1 MPSPLYASLQP
12 AWTFL
17 SQKLIWFAL
26 TPETRHVSAASR
38 VLAQANYMPELEATG
53 TREPRAC
60 TYIRR
65 WMWFL
70 AHAANEPIP
79 EFARI
84 DIFNVT
90 QEANFYPLHADWVS
104 GAGLKL
110 APPYP
115 QFVGVAQRLLDAEWV
130 SSPAVEAAQDH
141 LAAIP
146 EMDLGAP
153 RLSPPPSPAVQP
165 ATKAAEVSPGGMDL
179 GGDEASL
186 PLPLPLALSARED
199 SGDRLRSLLDPP
211 PRPSKTRKGK
221 ARARTPPS
229 PPRAPTT
236 RAAAARLAAAS
247 RLAVVPRPVE
257 TLDVD
262 PSVLADRAAAVQLAE
277 ARRQQALPGVAS
289 SSQITLDVEPTIPQ
303 SLKRKVAALG
313 DARSNGPMTLPPPVC
328 TACRLKGLEPEE
340 CVVPPGEHGCERC
353 KRNRHGICSF
363 RAKLKDQVPEF
374 EASVEVSQLSLTNLH
389 SLFGRLH
396 RTSAWNLVQR
406 EYVRQS
412 ELEMSALSREISGIL
427 HRLVAMDPDDSFRDL
442 YVEDNDAMAAL
453 VDVLS
458 ASAPGSLPTTD
469 PHPNSRTTLSELASL
484 LEGVPAPSWFP
495 RPDHRYLPR
504 AVPPQENVSEA
515 GDVAGSVDTDT
526 ALAELDELDEQI
538 AILDSLTS
546 AKHWTLELPM
556 ASNNQVDA
564 SNTPPAYNQN
574 LRDIWMV
581 APILLREQVAIKE
594 ARFTALFNAAH
605 NLDTLKFALR

>member
-38 VLAQANYMPELEATG
+38 VLAQVAPLMANYMPELEATG

-141 LAAIP
+141 LAVWTWVARGKSATA
-146 EMDLGAP
+146 LAAP
-153 RLSPPPSPAVQP
+153 
-165 ATKAAEVSPGGMDL
+165 
-179 GGDEASL
+179 
-186 PLPLPLALSARED
+186 LSARED
-199 SGDRLRSLLDPP
+199 PGDRLRSLLEPP

-247 RLAVVPRPVE
+247 RLDVVQDRC
-257 TLDVD
+257 
-262 PSVLADRAAAVQLAE
+262 PS
-277 ARRQQALPGVAS
+277 
-289 SSQITLDVEPTIPQ
+289 PTGSPWGRIQ
-303 SLKRKVAALG
+303 FS
-313 DARSNGPMTLPPPVC
+313 TPPVC

-340 CVVPPGEHGCERC
+340 CVVHQVNTAVNGARGTDMVSARSERSSRI
-353 KRNRHGICSF
+353 KSPSS
-363 RAKLKDQVPEF
+363 KLLWR
-374 EASVEVSQLSLTNLH
+374 SSQS
-389 SLFGRLH
+389 FGRLH

-484 LEGVPAPSWFP
+484 LEGVPAPNWFP

-526 ALAELDELDEQI
+526 ALAELDELDEQV

-546 AKHWTLELPM
+546 AK
-556 ASNNQVDA
+556 
-564 SNTPPAYNQN
+564 
-574 LRDIWMV
+574 
-581 APILLREQVAIKE
+581 
-594 ARFTALFNAAH
+594 
-605 NLDTLKFALR
+605 

>member
-1 MPSPLYASLQP
+1 MSFDKGRNDENIEISWAFVRERRPLWSTVSGCNPLSSIPDTLVLSACIWDLAVSSYAPRKSSC
-12 AWTFL
+12 T
-17 SQKLIWFAL
+17 KLLPDMARLWASAL
-26 TPETRHVSAASR
+26 PRCST
-38 VLAQANYMPELEATG
+38 VLGAFG
-53 TREPRAC
+53 
-60 TYIRR
+60 
-65 WMWFL
+65 
-70 AHAANEPIP
+70 
-79 EFARI
+79 
-84 DIFNVT
+84 NVT
-90 QEANFYPLHADWVS
+90 
-104 GAGLKL
+104 
-110 APPYP
+110 
-115 QFVGVAQRLLDAEWV
+115 
-130 SSPAVEAAQDH
+130 
-141 LAAIP
+141 
-146 EMDLGAP
+146 
-153 RLSPPPSPAVQP
+153 
-165 ATKAAEVSPGGMDL
+165 
-179 GGDEASL
+179 
-186 PLPLPLALSARED
+186 
-199 SGDRLRSLLDPP
+199 
-211 PRPSKTRKGK
+211 
-221 ARARTPPS
+221 
-229 PPRAPTT
+229 
-236 RAAAARLAAAS
+236 
-247 RLAVVPRPVE
+247 RPV
-257 TLDVD
+257 LY
-262 PSVLADRAAAVQLAE
+262 AAAVRLAD

-289 SSQITLDVEPTIPQ
+289 GSRITLDVEPTILQ

-313 DARSNGPMTLPPPVC
+313 DARSKRPRLEIVPDVQESDFAPPSKLLAEQFTLLLGNGPMTLTPPVC

-340 CVVPPGEHGCERC
+340 CIVPPGEHGCERC

-363 RAKLKDQVPEF
+363 QAKLKDQVPKF

-406 EYVRQS
+406 EYVHQS

-546 AKHWTLELPM
+546 AK
-556 ASNNQVDA
+556 
-564 SNTPPAYNQN
+564 
-574 LRDIWMV
+574 
-581 APILLREQVAIKE
+581 
-594 ARFTALFNAAH
+594 
-605 NLDTLKFALR
+605 